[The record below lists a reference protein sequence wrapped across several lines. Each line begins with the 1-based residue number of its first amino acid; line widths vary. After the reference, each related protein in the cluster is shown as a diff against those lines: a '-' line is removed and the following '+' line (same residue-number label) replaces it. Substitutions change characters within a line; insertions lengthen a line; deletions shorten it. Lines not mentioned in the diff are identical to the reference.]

1 MVQVKIYLTSKQC
14 ILVAEDYF
22 HVAKRSEHGIFRV
35 TLFPESPLSYSGG
48 GERLVRLI
56 YDFLKNTGID
66 IGIIENTKKERP
78 DLISKQNPNLDIV
91 KIKFERFGFIKFLY
105 QDFPPLNIIPTD
117 ENAISLIFLR
127 RVPPRSV
134 LRQLAK
140 SNSKVVFCLHGTAL
154 EKIIIT
160 NLIIIAHQLLMRI
173 QLRNLAHFTR
183 NHIFVQS
190 LIPSLTSYLLT
201 HGADS
206 KNIFTIENQF
216 ESEVTFP
223 ERNDEEF
230 QVTFIGRMEDLQKG
244 INRLKKVVQFV
255 QKYGKNIKFNIIGT
269 GKDGRIL
276 NGLEGEVKIFNGI
289 DDQTKNKI
297 VASSN
302 LALVTSNLEPYPRVV
317 LEFLTSGVPVISTPA
332 SGPAYILSKD
342 LSFGKV
348 VSFSAKSL
356 AKSIISCYQE
366 WERDKALY
374 FSKRKDLFYKA
385 RKMFNSKNM
394 LESYRNLIIQVGTI
408 K

>member
-48 GERLVRLI
+48 GERLVMLI

-201 HGADS
+201 HAIRS
-206 KNIFTIENQF
+206 KGDIRTVQIKGGGGGCI
-216 ESEVTFP
+216 
-223 ERNDEEF
+223 RCHEE
-230 QVTFIGRMEDLQKG
+230 
-244 INRLKKVVQFV
+244 
-255 QKYGKNIKFNIIGT
+255 
-269 GKDGRIL
+269 
-276 NGLEGEVKIFNGI
+276 
-289 DDQTKNKI
+289 
-297 VASSN
+297 
-302 LALVTSNLEPYPRVV
+302 
-317 LEFLTSGVPVISTPA
+317 
-332 SGPAYILSKD
+332 
-342 LSFGKV
+342 
-348 VSFSAKSL
+348 
-356 AKSIISCYQE
+356 
-366 WERDKALY
+366 
-374 FSKRKDLFYKA
+374 
-385 RKMFNSKNM
+385 
-394 LESYRNLIIQVGTI
+394 
-408 K
+408 